1 MLHEGTKM
9 TKEEFEK
16 TLLARVQREVL
27 KRNGKDGLI
36 LFREN
41 YSHVKGMEKENELR
55 TKVG

>member
-1 MLHEGTKM
+1 M

-41 YSHVKGMEKENELR
+41 YSHEKGMEKENELR